1 MTSPPP
7 NSTGMVAVT
16 SDAVKPFVNR
26 FYWCEDGMEQDPYG
40 HYVAASD
47 YDALLSAYDAKCEDL
62 ARHAELDRN
71 AGVRWR
77 AHMDA
82 HDEVVRERDTLRAE
96 LDAVVRERDGLR
108 EALKCARVY
117 IARPS
122 KEFDSGRNTALNTID
137 AASRT
142 LPVRSY
148 RPHVR
153 PVGVITRAVLGS
165 LAFECVVAVAA
176 WLLAVAI

>member
-108 EALKCARVY
+108 EALKKYRAARK
-117 IARPS
+117 AMLAGES
-122 KEFDSGRNTALNTID
+122 W
-137 AASRT
+137 T
-142 LPVRSY
+142 LSDVDR
-148 RPHVR
+148 
-153 PVGVITRAVLGS
+153 
-165 LAFECVVAVAA
+165 AVAA
-176 WLLAVAI
+176 ALQEPPRA